1 MKILMLTPYLPYP
14 PSSGGQVRS
23 YNLIKQLYRKHDIT
37 LFCYIRTD
45 EEKKFTPELEKYC
58 KKVKVFK
65 RRKAWAPLNVLL
77 AGFSPYPFLV
87 GIYLSRHFRDDVKQE
102 IEEMQ
107 YDLIHCET
115 FYVMTNV
122 PKTSLPTILVDQTIE
137 YLVYQH
143 FVRNTKFW
151 LLRIILSIDVAKLKF
166 WERHFWR
173 RASKVV
179 AVSEGDKKAMLRLD
193 PTLRVDLVPNGVDL
207 DFFLP
212 KKTRSLEVK
221 RILFVGN
228 FKWLQNVEAA
238 EVLVKEIFP
247 QVKDKIK
254 DAQLQI
260 VGQHLPE
267 RILALGSRDIL
278 IKNLQEA
285 DVEGIKRAYS
295 DASVFVAPVKGPGG
309 TRLKNLAAMASKLPT
324 VTTTIGSEGIGVRD
338 GVEVL
343 IRDSSKKIAEAIVE
357 ILESPAKAK
366 KLAENARRLAEK
378 EYSWEKMAERLE
390 LVYQEATKI

>member
-1 MKILMLTPYLPYP
+1 MLTPYLPYP

-23 YNLIKQLYRKHDIT
+23 YNLIKQLYKKHDIT

-45 EEKKFTPELEKYC
+45 EEKKFIPELEKYC

-65 RRKAWAPLNVLL
+65 RRKAWTPLNVFL

-87 GIYLSRHFRDDVKQE
+87 GIYLSRHFRDGVRKE
-102 IEEMQ
+102 LEEMQ

-143 FVRNTKFW
+143 FVKSKPLPIR
-151 LLRIILSIDVAKLKF
+151 LLLNIDVAKLKF
-166 WERHFWR
+166 WERYFWR

-267 RILALGSRDIL
+267 RILALGNKDIL
-278 IKNLQEA
+278 IENLQES
-285 DVEGIKRAYS
+285 DVEGIKKAYN

-343 IRDSSKKIAEAIVE
+343 IRDSSKGIAEAIVE

-390 LVYQEATKI
+390 LVYREATKT

>member
-1 MKILMLTPYLPYP
+1 MLTPYLPYP

-23 YNLIKQLYRKHDIT
+23 YNLIKQLYKKHDIT

-45 EEKKFTPELEKYC
+45 EEKKFVPELEKYC

-87 GIYLSRHFRDDVKQE
+87 GIYLSRHFRDGVRKELEE
-102 IEEMQ
+102 IQ

-143 FVRNTKFW
+143 FVKSKP
-151 LLRIILSIDVAKLKF
+151 LLIRLLLNVDVAKLKF
-166 WERHFWR
+166 WERYFWQK
-173 RASKVV
+173 ASKVV

-193 PTLRVDLVPNGVDL
+193 PTLKVDLVPNGVDL

-212 KKTRSLEVK
+212 KKTRSLQGK

-254 DAQLQI
+254 DIKLQI

-267 RILALGSRDIL
+267 RILALGSKDTL
-278 IKNLQEA
+278 IENLQES
-285 DVEGIKRAYS
+285 DVEGIKKAYN

-343 IRDSSKKIAEAIVE
+343 IRDSSKEIAEAIVE

-390 LVYQEATKI
+390 LVYREATKT